1 MHHCRQCVMLTYYGF
16 TASMIFTCIEINALI
31 GGIYQ
36 SPRKADHL
44 LELESGN
51 AAAGSSKMPSSA
63 TWDGQLSS
71 PGVVDPWS
79 PKPLSGP
86 TADPWGMPAAVPP
99 SVPVAQSHPPMPST
113 VNDPWSA
120 SAAPVATSKLFKH
133 IVMLLTIIL
142 VLKLTNS

>member
-1 MHHCRQCVMLTYYGF
+1 MHHCGQCVMLTYCGY
-16 TASMIFTCIEINALI
+16 TASMMFTCIEISALI
-31 GGIYQ
+31 GGICQ

-79 PKPLSGP
+79 PKPIAGP
-86 TADPWGMPAAVPP
+86 TTDPWGMPA
-99 SVPVAQSHPPMPST
+99 PVAQSHPPMPST

-120 SAAPVATSKLFKH
+120 SAAPVATSKLSKH
-133 IVMLLTIIL
+133 IVRAVNNIIIFNTY
-142 VLKLTNS
+142 VDK